1 LGEIEDVERKE
12 KEIQRSER
20 YYKKVQREL
29 TTIEGRIKGIGMPT
43 YMPAYLK
50 KG

>member
-1 LGEIEDVERKE
+1 MWRERRKRYRD
-12 KEIQRSER
+12 QRD
-20 YYKKVQREL
+20 KKVQREL